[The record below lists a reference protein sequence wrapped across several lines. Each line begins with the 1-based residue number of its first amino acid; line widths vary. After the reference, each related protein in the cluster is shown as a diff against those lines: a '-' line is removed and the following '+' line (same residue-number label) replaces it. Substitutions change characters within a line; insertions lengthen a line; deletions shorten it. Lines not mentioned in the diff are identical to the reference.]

1 MTDDNIFIIPTDD
14 IGKPGQC
21 LVYAPFTDS
30 VALATAEECRQL
42 QHVMLHPNYA
52 NHEMAETL
60 ELLRYDG
67 DIHSLFNTVENVD
80 DFLLMYILPNN
91 ICNFSCSYCFSAKGR
106 GSGVLD
112 AKCLK
117 AALDWFIDIERISSK
132 TKANYSSP
140 QLAISYLGGGE
151 PTLSW
156 PVVKDGLEYAASLAA
171 QQGIK
176 LITSIVTNGSRITDE
191 MVETFSRLRVAP
203 RVSFEILPQ
212 IQNLQRGHFDEVK
225 AGLVKL
231 ERCTIPP
238 MIRSMITPDNVE
250 LMEEMVEEVHKSY
263 PAVRHLLMDPITS
276 ASVFDDATFTKH
288 FYDLYHDHF
297 IAAHKLAE
305 SYDIRLECAPL
316 RNLELLA
323 ERFCTGEF
331 CLTPQ
336 GTITVCHQVA
346 SPKENR
352 YKEFQ
357 YARFDESTG
366 RMVVDGERFH
376 QLTTMGR
383 VYDNPK
389 CEKCFIKWNCGG
401 GCLMQNLQYKPE
413 VLDVICEATR
423 RLSKHY
429 LLCKAMSYTE

>member
-1 MTDDNIFIIPTDD
+1 MNIDNIFIIPTDD
-14 IGKPGQC
+14 VGKPGYN
-21 LVYAPFTDS
+21 LVYAPFTNN
-30 VALATAEECRQL
+30 VALATDEECRQL
-42 QHVMLHPNYA
+42 EQAIATPEA
-52 NHEMAETL
+52 ASEEMRETL
-60 ELLRYDG
+60 EVLRFNG
-67 DIHSLFNTVENVD
+67 DIHQQFRTVERVD
-80 DFLLMYILPNN
+80 DFLLLYVLPNN

-112 AKCLK
+112 VKCLK
-117 AALDWFIDIERISSK
+117 ATLDWFIDSSR
-132 TKANYSSP
+132 TTSP

-156 PVVKDGLEYAASLAA
+156 PVVKEGLEYAATLAER
-171 QQGIK
+171 QGIK
-176 LITSIVTNGSRITDE
+176 LITTIVTNGSRITDE

-203 RVSFEILPQ
+203 RVSFEILPR

-225 AGLVKL
+225 AGLLKL
-231 ERCTIPP
+231 ERCDIPP

-250 LMEEMVEEVHKSY
+250 LMEEMVEEVHRSY
-263 PAVRHLLMDPITS
+263 PAVNHLIMDPITS
-276 ASVFDDATFTKH
+276 ADVFNDADFTRH
-288 FYDLYHDHF
+288 FYTLYHEHF
-297 IAAHKLAE
+297 IVAQRLAE
-305 SYDIRLECAPL
+305 SYGIRLECAPL

-346 SPKENR
+346 SPKENH
-352 YKEFQ
+352 YEEFQ
-357 YARFDESTG
+357 YARFDEETG
-366 RMVVDGERFH
+366 KMAIDGEQFRK
-376 QLTTMGR
+376 LTAMGR

-389 CEKCFIKWNCGG
+389 CADCFIKWNCGG

-423 RLSKHY
+423 RLSKY
-429 LLCKAMSYTE
+429 FLLCKAMSYTE